1 MKQIVL
7 FLSISIASGVMF
19 VNLYTSMIDAKS
31 WGNDIPNSISTAREY
46 FKVVNPGNFFRLIS
60 PINQVL
66 AIIVV
71 VIFWK
76 SNPSLRLYLGAA
88 ALLYVL
94 CDMLTFGYFYPRNDI
109 MFNSASLTDTALLKK
124 TWNEWTSMNWI
135 RTLMLLSGIVLEF
148 YALNKTALS
157 VTAAPLVHRS

>member
-1 MKQIVL
+1 
-7 FLSISIASGVMF
+7 
-19 VNLYTSMIDAKS
+19 MIDAKS

-109 MFNSASLTDTALLKK
+109 MFNS
-124 TWNEWTSMNWI
+124 
-135 RTLMLLSGIVLEF
+135 
-148 YALNKTALS
+148 
-157 VTAAPLVHRS
+157 